1 MSKPYEYVAYIDE
14 AGDPGLANVK
24 PIDQKGS
31 EWLMLAGVL
40 VRASNEPLTTNWDQ
54 ALRVAGGRQPEHQ
67 IHFRKLWDHQ
77 QLSICESISELPVR
91 SFIVASNKKNMRHYR
106 NDFAQ
111 ATREKLMVHNRSYSW
126 MYQWLFRLLMERM
139 SDYAVR
145 RANAERLPS
154 AVMKVDISRCSHV
167 HYPDLIK
174 YLRYLKKKDEDG
186 TQHLKQ
192 GAINWR
198 AIDFNLIKD
207 FAPDARAGFVL
218 ADSVASA
225 FFAACDRVDR
235 KAPPNPDPALALA
248 KVMTRR
254 SGRQIDLPANYGVK
268 LFPSFKDAQLHDEQA
283 RVFKFYGCDLVD

>member
-1 MSKPYEYVAYIDE
+1 VSIPYEYVAYIDE
-14 AGDPGLANVK
+14 AGDPGLSNVK

-40 VRASNEPLTTNWDQ
+40 VRASNEHLIGNWDQ

-77 QLSICESISELPVR
+77 QLSVCESISELPVR
-91 SFIVASNKKNMRHYR
+91 AFIVASNKKNMRHYR

-111 ATREKLMVHNRSYSW
+111 TTRERLMTHSRSYSW

-145 RANAERLPS
+145 RASSERRSLCT
-154 AVMKVDISRCSHV
+154 MKVDISRCSHA

-174 YLRYLKKKDEDG
+174 YLRHLKKKDEDG

-198 AIDFNLIKD
+198 AINFDLIKD
-207 FAPDARAGFVL
+207 YPPDARAGFVL

-235 KAPPNPDPALALA
+235 KDPPNPEPACALA
-248 KVMTRR
+248 KVMARR
-254 SGRQIDLPANYGVK
+254 SGYQKDLAANYGVK
-268 LFPSFKDAQLHDEQA
+268 LFPSFKEAQLHEEQA
-283 RVFKFYGCDLVD
+283 RVFQFYGCDKVD